1 MSLRASGGT
10 TLYLVLPT
18 GLKKYQN
25 QDIVNASIFIPRI
38 APNVNIP
45 ASAILFSSPAGIHGV
60 EPYVN
65 CRLSRI
71 IAWESTVP
79 LKDSVQSGFPLSPVR
94 YFALLE
100 IGDRPKTTAFP
111 LPNRYSF
118 LAFGYIT

>member
-1 MSLRASGGT
+1 MPLRTSGGT
-10 TLYLVLPT
+10 TLYFVLLT
-18 GLKKYQN
+18 GLKEYQK
-25 QDIVNASIFIPRI
+25 QDIVNADILIPRI
-38 APNVNIP
+38 ALNVNIP

-79 LKDSVQSGFPLSPVR
+79 LKDSVQSGFSLSPVR

-100 IGDRPKTTAFP
+100 IGNRPETPAVP
-111 LPNRYSF
+111 LPNRYSV
-118 LAFGYIT
+118 LAFVCIT